1 MPLISNIRCQL
12 QIVILELV
20 TETRAIDSRLMQ
32 LLKKVSEI
40 VCVYIYIYIYI
51 YINDIII

>member
-20 TETRAIDSRLMQ
+20 TETRAIDSRLIQ

-40 VCVYIYIYIYI
+40 VCVCMI
-51 YINDIII
+51 

>member
-20 TETRAIDSRLMQ
+20 TENRAIDSRLIQ

-40 VCVYIYIYIYI
+40 VCVCVY
-51 YINDIII
+51 DIII